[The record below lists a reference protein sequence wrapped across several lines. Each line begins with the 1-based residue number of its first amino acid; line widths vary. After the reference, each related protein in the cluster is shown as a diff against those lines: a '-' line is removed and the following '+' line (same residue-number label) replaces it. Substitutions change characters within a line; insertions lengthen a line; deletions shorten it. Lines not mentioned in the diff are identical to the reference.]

1 MDEIMNTVDHC
12 NKLISERRSVFPASY
27 TDRRIDKDIILQILE
42 NANYAPTH
50 RLTQPWRFK
59 VMEGE
64 KLIDLG
70 RILADLYKEKMPADK
85 FSEMKFKKT
94 AAKPA
99 KCSHV
104 IAICIERTPTAKL
117 K

>member
-27 TDRRIDKDIILQILE
+27 TDRKIDKDIILQILE

-64 KLIDLG
+64 KEYNGHDVMWQISAETHCALHAVISQAFKMTRPNSAVKWKASRSILSYI
-70 RILADLYKEKMPADK
+70 RI
-85 FSEMKFKKT
+85 S
-94 AAKPA
+94 
-99 KCSHV
+99 
-104 IAICIERTPTAKL
+104 
-117 K
+117 